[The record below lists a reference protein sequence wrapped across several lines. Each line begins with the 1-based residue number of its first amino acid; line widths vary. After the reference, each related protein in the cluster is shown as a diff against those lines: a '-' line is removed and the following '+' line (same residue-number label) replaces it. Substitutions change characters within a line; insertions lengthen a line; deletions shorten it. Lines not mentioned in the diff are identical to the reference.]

1 VTRRYL
7 IVGPPGVGKGTQA
20 DLIATEF
27 GIPHISTG
35 AMLREH
41 VARGTDLGIEASAN
55 MDAGDLVP
63 DDLVVAMLA
72 ERIGRDDAKDGFI
85 LDGFPRTIAQANA
98 LDGLLQGGLDRVI
111 ALSVSDEEVLR
122 RITGRRSCTN
132 GHVYHV
138 TDNPPKVDGIC
149 DVDGLELF
157 QRTDDTEEVV
167 ANRLSV
173 YRSSTAPLL
182 DYYAHIVVDI
192 DGLGTVEE
200 VRSRVF
206 EVIGS

>member
-1 VTRRYL
+1 MGSSWT
-7 IVGPPGVGKGTQA
+7 A
-20 DLIATEF
+20 
-27 GIPHISTG
+27 
-35 AMLREH
+35 
-41 VARGTDLGIEASAN
+41 
-55 MDAGDLVP
+55 
-63 DDLVVAMLA
+63 
-72 ERIGRDDAKDGFI
+72 
-85 LDGFPRTIAQANA
+85 FPRTIAQANA

>member
-157 QRTDDTEEVV
+157 QRTDDKEEVV

>member
-1 VTRRYL
+1 MTRRYL

-20 DLIATEF
+20 DLVATEF

-41 VARGTDLGIEASAN
+41 VANRTELGEHAKTI

-72 ERIGRDDAKDGFI
+72 ERIARNDAEAGFI
-85 LDGFPRTIAQANA
+85 LDGFPRNIAQAIS
-98 LDGLLQGGLDRVI
+98 LDKLLPEGLDRVI
-111 ALSVSDEEVLR
+111 ALWVPDEEILR

-138 TDNPPKVDGIC
+138 TDNPPKVEGLC
-149 DVDGLELF
+149 DVDGLALF
-157 QRTDDTEEVV
+157 QRSDDTTEVV
-167 ANRLSV
+167 TNRLAV
-173 YRSSTAPLL
+173 YKASTAPLL
-182 DYYAHIVVDI
+182 DYYASIVVNVE
-192 DGLGTVEE
+192 GLGRVEE

-206 EVIGS
+206 EAIGS

>member
-1 VTRRYL
+1 MTRRYL

-111 ALSVSDEEVLR
+111 ALTVSDEEVLR
-122 RITGRRSCTN
+122 RITGRRSCPN

>member
-1 VTRRYL
+1 MTRRYL

>member
-1 VTRRYL
+1 MTRRYL

-27 GIPHISTG
+27 GIPHVSTG

-41 VARGTDLGIEASAN
+41 VARGTELGIKAKST
-55 MDAGDLVP
+55 MDAGNLVP

-72 ERIGRDDAKDGFI
+72 ERIAMDDARDGFI
-85 LDGFPRTIAQANA
+85 LDGFPRNLAQANA
-98 LDGLLQGGLDRVI
+98 LDDLLAGGLDLVI

-122 RITGRRSCTN
+122 RITGRRSCAN

-138 TDNPPKVDGIC
+138 TDNPPKVAGIC
-149 DVDGLELF
+149 DVDGFELF
-157 QRTDDTEEVV
+157 QRSDDTDEVV
-167 ANRLSV
+167 TNRLAV
-173 YRSSTAPLL
+173 YRASTAPLL
-182 DYYAHIVVDI
+182 DYYARIVADV
-192 DGLGTVEE
+192 DGLGTVEQ

>member
-1 VTRRYL
+1 MTRRYL

-122 RITGRRSCTN
+122 RITGRRSCAN

-157 QRTDDTEEVV
+157 QRTDDKEEVV

>member
-1 VTRRYL
+1 MTRRYL

-72 ERIGRDDAKDGFI
+72 ERIGRGDAKDGFI

-122 RITGRRSCTN
+122 RITGRRSCAN

>member
-1 VTRRYL
+1 MTRRYL

-122 RITGRRSCTN
+122 RITGRRSCAN

>member
-122 RITGRRSCTN
+122 RITGRRSCAN

>member
-7 IVGPPGVGKGTQA
+7 LVGPPGVGKGTQA

-27 GIPHISTG
+27 DIPHISTG

-41 VARGTDLGIEASAN
+41 VAKGTELGVKAGAI

-72 ERIGRDDAKDGFI
+72 KRLERDDSTKGFI
-85 LDGFPRTIAQANA
+85 LDGFPRNITQANA
-98 LDGLLQGGLDRVI
+98 LDELLPHGLDRVI
-111 ALSVSDEEVLR
+111 ALWISDEEVLR
-122 RITGRRSCTN
+122 RITGRRSCAN

-138 TDNPPKVDGIC
+138 TDNPPKVAGLC
-149 DVDGLELF
+149 DVEGLVLF
-157 QRTDDTEEVV
+157 QRSDDTEEVV
-167 ANRLSV
+167 TNRLAV
-173 YRSSTAPLL
+173 YGASTAPLL
-182 DYYAHIVVDI
+182 EYYTDIVVNVE
-192 DGLGTVEE
+192 GLGTVEE

-206 EVIGS
+206 EAIGS

>member
-20 DLIATEF
+20 DLVATEF

-41 VARGTDLGIEASAN
+41 VANRTELGEHAKTI

-72 ERIGRDDAKDGFI
+72 QRIARNDAEAGFI
-85 LDGFPRTIAQANA
+85 LDGFPRNIAQAIS
-98 LDGLLQGGLDRVI
+98 LDKLLPEGLDRVI
-111 ALSVSDEEVLR
+111 ALWVPDEEILR

-138 TDNPPKVDGIC
+138 TDNPPKVEGLC
-149 DVDGLELF
+149 DVDGLALF
-157 QRTDDTEEVV
+157 QRSDDTTEVV
-167 ANRLSV
+167 TNRLAV
-173 YRSSTAPLL
+173 YKASTAPLL
-182 DYYAHIVVDI
+182 DYYASIVVNVE
-192 DGLGTVEE
+192 GLGRVEE

-206 EVIGS
+206 EAIGS

>member
-1 VTRRYL
+1 MTRRYL

-20 DLIATEF
+20 DLVATEF

-41 VARGTDLGIEASAN
+41 VANRTELGEHAKTI

-72 ERIGRDDAKDGFI
+72 QRIARNDAEAGFI
-85 LDGFPRTIAQANA
+85 LDGFPRNIAQAIS
-98 LDGLLQGGLDRVI
+98 LDKLLPEGLDRVI
-111 ALSVSDEEVLR
+111 ALWVPDEEILR

-138 TDNPPKVDGIC
+138 TDNPPKVEGLC
-149 DVDGLELF
+149 DVDGLALF
-157 QRTDDTEEVV
+157 QRSDDTTEVV
-167 ANRLSV
+167 TNRLAV
-173 YRSSTAPLL
+173 YKASTAPLL
-182 DYYAHIVVDI
+182 DYYASIVVNVE
-192 DGLGTVEE
+192 GLGRVEE

-206 EVIGS
+206 EAIGS